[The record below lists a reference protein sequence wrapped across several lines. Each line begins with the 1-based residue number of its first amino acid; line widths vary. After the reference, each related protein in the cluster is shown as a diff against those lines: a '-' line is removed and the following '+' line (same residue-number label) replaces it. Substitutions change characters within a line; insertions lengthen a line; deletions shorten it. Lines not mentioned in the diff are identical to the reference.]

1 MFAAEGGSFCTSR
14 SLASRCLAP
23 NGDSIDSFHSPFAIL
38 SATRLRELL
47 EVVTKER
54 LLGGS
59 SVRPTRK
66 PRKEHRKH
74 SPLRTV
80 HACIRTFA
88 VFFADDEKN
97 GADM

>member
-23 NGDSIDSFHSPFAIL
+23 NGESIDSFHSPFAIL
-38 SATRLRELL
+38 SATRLREMF

-54 LLGGS
+54 LLGDL
-59 SVRPTRK
+59 SVLPTRK

-88 VFFADDEKN
+88 VFIEAMRRT
-97 GADM
+97 G

>member
-1 MFAAEGGSFCTSR
+1 MFAAEGDSFCTSR
-14 SLASRCLAP
+14 CLASRCLAP

-38 SATRLRELL
+38 SATRLREMF

-54 LLGGS
+54 LFGDS

-66 PRKEHRKH
+66 LRKEHRKH

-80 HACIRTFA
+80 HACIRACA
-88 VFFADDEKN
+88 VFYRGDEKN
-97 GADM
+97 GVDM